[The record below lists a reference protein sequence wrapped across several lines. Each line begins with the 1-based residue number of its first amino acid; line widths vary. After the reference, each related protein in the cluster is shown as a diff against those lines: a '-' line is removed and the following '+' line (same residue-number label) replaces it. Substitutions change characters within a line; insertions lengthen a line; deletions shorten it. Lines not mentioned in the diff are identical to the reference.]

1 MMQELQQTR
10 ENPERDFIFLKE
22 YNGLSTYWCYFLQD
36 ENISQDN
43 SVLLSIPIFVQGITY
58 FNVDYL

>member
-43 SVLLSIPIFVQGITY
+43 E
-58 FNVDYL
+58 